1 MIEEIQPHQ
10 SSFRDPSGFIFKKNG
25 LIFRQINQS
34 YRDQY
39 NHMMSSGLYQNL
51 VEQDYLI
58 PHTEFDFS
66 SAENP
71 AAYKII
77 QPEMLPFIS
86 YPYEWCFSQL
96 KDAALLTLTIAKEA
110 LAKNMILKDASAYN
124 IQFIHGKPLFIDTLS
139 FDIYQEGKPWDG
151 YRQFC
156 QHFLAPL
163 ALAAHVD
170 IRFIQTLRLY
180 IDGIPLDFASK
191 LLPFKTK
198 LDVNGLGTHIHIHAK
213 MQTTFAGQEQSS
225 EKTVQITRQMLLN
238 IYDKL
243 TQAVEKLTWEPKNTE
258 WGDYYQE
265 TNYSKQAFTAKQ
277 TIIKEMIER
286 VQPATVWDLGANNGL
301 FSRLAS
307 EQGIFTI
314 ASDIDEAA
322 VEKNYRVIKESNT
335 RNLLPLVID
344 LTNPSPAIGWQN
356 AERDSL
362 IQRSPVDLVMA
373 LALIHHLCISNNVPL
388 EMVAAFFAKL
398 GRWTIVEF
406 VPKEDSQVQRLLST
420 RKDIFDSYSISG
432 FEFAFQKH
440 FEIIN
445 KYLVTDSKRA
455 LYLLKKLE

>member
-1 MIEEIQPHQ
+1 MEEIQSHP
-10 SSFRDPSGFIFKKNG
+10 SSFRDPSGFIFKHKQSV
-25 LIFRQINQS
+25 FRQINLT

-39 NHMMSSGLYQNL
+39 DFLISSGLYQNL
-51 VEQDYLI
+51 VEREYLI
-58 PHTEFDFS
+58 PHKEVDFI
-66 SAENP
+66 P
-71 AAYKII
+71 AKSPSAYKII
-77 QPEMLPFIS
+77 QPDMLPFIS

-96 KDAALLTLTIAKEA
+96 KDAALLTLKIAKEA

-124 IQFIHGKPLFIDTLS
+124 IQFIHGKPVFIDTLS

-170 IRFIQTLRLY
+170 IRFIQSLKLF
-180 IDGIPLDFASK
+180 IDGIPLDFAGK
-191 LLPFKTK
+191 LLPFKTR
-198 LDVNGLGTHIHIHAK
+198 LDFNGLGTHIHIHAG
-213 MQTTFAGQEQSS
+213 MQNSFAGQGQSS
-225 EKTVQITRQMLLN
+225 ESAVQITRQMLLN
-238 IYDKL
+238 IYEKL

-258 WGDYYQE
+258 WGNYYQD

-277 TIIKEMIER
+277 TLIKEMIAR

-322 VEKNYRVIKESNT
+322 VEKNYRAIKDSNT
-335 RNLLPLVID
+335 KNLLPLVVD

-420 RKDIFDSYSISG
+420 RKDIFDTYTQDG
-432 FEFAFQKH
+432 FELAFDNH
-440 FEIIN
+440 FELI
-445 KYLVTDSKRA
+445 SKSPIEDTKRT
-455 LYLLKKLE
+455 LYLLKNRG

>member
-1 MIEEIQPHQ
+1 MIGEIIPHT
-10 SSFRDPSGFIFKKNG
+10 SSFRDPSGFIFKKDG

-39 NHMMSSGLYQNL
+39 NYLMSSGLYQNL
-51 VEQDYLI
+51 VQQDYLI

-66 SAENP
+66 SEENSD
-71 AAYKII
+71 AYKII
-77 QPEMLPFIS
+77 QPEKVPFIS

-96 KDAALLTLTIAKEA
+96 KDAALLTLNIAKEA
-110 LAKNMILKDASAYN
+110 QSKNMILKDASAYN
-124 IQFIHGKPLFIDTLS
+124 IQFHHGKPVFIDTLS
-139 FDIYQEGKPWDG
+139 FDIYQEGQPWDG

-170 IRFIQTLRLY
+170 IRFIQALRLY

-198 LDVNGLGTHIHIHAK
+198 LDINGLGMHIHVHAG
-213 MQTTFAGQEQSS
+213 MQNNFAGQSQSF
-225 EKTVQITRQMLLN
+225 ENNVQISKQMLLS
-238 IYDKL
+238 IYDRL
-243 TQAVEKLTWEPKNTE
+243 TQTVEKLKWEPKNTE
-258 WGDYYQE
+258 WGDYYQD
-265 TNYSKQAFTAKQ
+265 TNYSKQAFSEKKTLIN
-277 TIIKEMIER
+277 TMIDH

-307 EQGIFTI
+307 EKNIFTI

-322 VEKNYRVIKESNT
+322 VEKNYCAIKESNAK
-335 RNLLPLVID
+335 NLLPLIVD

-373 LALIHHLCISNNVPL
+373 LALIHHLCISNNVSM
-388 EMVAAFFAKL
+388 EMVASFFAKL
-398 GRWTIVEF
+398 GNWAIVEF

-420 RKDIFDSYSISG
+420 RKDIFENYTENGFESCFKKYFSIS
-432 FEFAFQKH
+432 QKKSI
-440 FEIIN
+440 E
-445 KYLVTDSKRA
+445 KSKRI
-455 LYLLKKLE
+455 LYLLKRR

>member
-1 MIEEIQPHQ
+1 MEEIQSHP
-10 SSFRDPSGFIFKKNG
+10 SSFRDPSGYIFIHKQSV
-25 LIFRQINQS
+25 FRQINLT

-39 NHMMSSGLYQNL
+39 DFLISSGLYQNL
-51 VEQDYLI
+51 VEREYLI
-58 PHTEFDFS
+58 PHKEVDFI
-66 SAENP
+66 P
-71 AAYKII
+71 AKSPSAYKII

-96 KDAALLTLTIAKEA
+96 KDAALLTLKIAKAA
-110 LAKNMILKDASAYN
+110 LAKNMVLKDASAYN
-124 IQFIHGKPLFIDTLS
+124 IQFIHGKPVFIDTLS

-170 IRFIQTLRLY
+170 IRFIQSLKLF

-191 LLPFKTK
+191 LLPFKTR
-198 LDVNGLGTHIHIHAK
+198 LDFNGLGTHIHIHAG
-213 MQTTFAGQEQSS
+213 MQNSFAGQGQSS
-225 EKTVQITRQMLLN
+225 ESAVQITRQMLLN
-238 IYDKL
+238 IYDRL
-243 TQAVEKLTWEPKNTE
+243 MQTVEKLTWESKNTE
-258 WGDYYQE
+258 WGNYYQD

-277 TIIKEMIER
+277 TLIKEMIAR

-322 VEKNYRVIKESNT
+322 VEKNYRSIKDSNT
-335 RNLLPLVID
+335 KNLLPLVVD

-362 IQRSPVDLVMA
+362 VQRSPVDLVMA

-388 EMVAAFFAKL
+388 EMVAALFAKL
-398 GRWTIVEF
+398 GRWAIVEF

-420 RKDIFDSYSISG
+420 RKDIFDTYTQDG
-432 FEFAFQKH
+432 FELAFDIH
-440 FEIIN
+440 FELI
-445 KYLVTDSKRA
+445 SKFPIADTKRT
-455 LYLLKKLE
+455 LYLFKNRG